1 MSRITY
7 LFVLVFSFLISS
19 CGSRGHKY
27 AWVLATAS
35 PENTV
40 TGIFANTFAEKV
52 DELSGGKL
60 KLQVYHNAVL
70 GGDVE
75 LIESCQSGDIPFVV
89 QNTAP
94 EVSYMPRL
102 CLFDLPC
109 VFENMEQL
117 HAVLDDTV
125 FQHKIN
131 SIYQDA
137 GFHLLDLADQ
147 HFRVMTCN
155 VDLKSLDDFRG
166 IKIRTME
173 NSFHIDFWDALGAN
187 PTPLAFSELY
197 VALEQHTVDAQEN
210 PYEVICSNAFYEVQ
224 DYVIQTN
231 HLPHLL
237 ALVTNHHFYEKLSAE
252 ERAIVDR
259 AASEA
264 SAIARAKAAER
275 VSARMKEIEDYG
287 CKLVPVSEELHD
299 EMKERAS
306 ALYEKIRNVVSDDEL
321 FQAYV
326 KGGL

>member
-40 TGIFANTFAEKV
+40 TGIFANTFAQKV
-52 DELSGGKL
+52 DELSEGKL

-109 VFENMEQL
+109 VFEDMEQL

-137 GFHLLDLADQ
+137 GFHLLGLADQ

-252 ERAIVDR
+252 ERTIVDR

-321 FQAYV
+321 FQTYV

>member
-52 DELSGGKL
+52 DELSEGKL

-109 VFENMEQL
+109 VFEDMEQL

-125 FQHKIN
+125 IQHKIN

-137 GFHLLDLADQ
+137 GFHLLGLADQ

>member
-19 CGSRGHKY
+19 CGCRGHKY

-40 TGIFANTFAEKV
+40 TGIFANTFAQKV
-52 DELSGGKL
+52 DELSEGKL

-94 EVSYMPRL
+94 EVSYMSRL

-109 VFENMEQL
+109 VFEDMEQL

-137 GFHLLDLADQ
+137 GFHLLGLADQ

-252 ERAIVDR
+252 ERTIVDR

-321 FQAYV
+321 FQTYV